1 MVFGICT
8 LQYIHHYLRTYVT
21 TTFSNLSTH
30 KNILDRYCGFL
41 NFGNSFHL
49 GCFNPSLVG
58 DGYCDD
64 VTNSL
69 DCNYDGGDCC
79 GSFVNNQYCTEC
91 QCIGGSGIGI
101 LSRNSETTT
110 LSTKGQ

>member
-1 MVFGICT
+1 M
-8 LQYIHHYLRTYVT
+8 
-21 TTFSNLSTH
+21 
-30 KNILDRYCGFL
+30 
-41 NFGNSFHL
+41 
-49 GCFNPSLVG
+49 VG

-64 VTNSL
+64 ITNNL

-91 QCIGGSGIGI
+91 QCLEGSGIGI

-110 LSTKGQ
+110 LSTKSSETTTLPNENSTTITLPTTVTESFFEGM